1 MDRRTPPT
9 GQRRNTYR
17 SSQAPRRNVRP
28 AGSMPDPRVYE
39 TLPPRRPNGGSRRVG
54 QQGSYHRYARR
65 KRRGRMLQ
73 KLAWL
78 LAALLL
84 AGAAFLVLNGT
95 QLLDLLEIG
104 SDQPQTQPVAAP
116 VEEQDNRFVIA
127 VDPGHGGG
135 DPGSTGVSFDEE
147 EMTWDTADRLL
158 KLLEADDR
166 FSAFLT
172 TDGSEYEK
180 PSQRAANAR
189 AGGAQL
195 LISIHGNSGDDPSY
209 VGFECYPV
217 PPGRTYNAE
226 SLAFGQMIA
235 KRFGEAGERLRGEGG
250 VRYIYYE
257 DNNEKHVYEVSDTT
271 IHTDT
276 TFTLLEECGCPAVL
290 AEQCFITSPEDVDA
304 FGDEDGRQAAAQ
316 IYYDAI
322 CEWYDSYGPDAAGTD
337 SSTAD
342 SLT

>member
-39 TLPPRRPNGGSRRVG
+39 TLPPRRPNGGRRRG

-166 FSAFLT
+166 FPPFSPPTAVST
-172 TDGSEYEK
+172 KS
-180 PSQRAANAR
+180 PA
-189 AGGAQL
+189 
-195 LISIHGNSGDDPSY
+195 SGQPT
-209 VGFECYPV
+209 
-217 PPGRTYNAE
+217 PG
-226 SLAFGQMIA
+226 
-235 KRFGEAGERLRGEGG
+235 
-250 VRYIYYE
+250 
-257 DNNEKHVYEVSDTT
+257 
-271 IHTDT
+271 
-276 TFTLLEECGCPAVL
+276 
-290 AEQCFITSPEDVDA
+290 
-304 FGDEDGRQAAAQ
+304 QAARS
-316 IYYDAI
+316 
-322 CEWYDSYGPDAAGTD
+322 C
-337 SSTAD
+337 
-342 SLT
+342 